1 MGILTREQIDGM
13 GFFNVG
19 ENVRLSDKASYYN
32 CANISIGNNSRIDDF
47 CVIAAGEGGIQIGC
61 FVHVAVFCSLMGR
74 GKIFLDDFSGLSARV
89 SVYSSSDDYTGLAM
103 TNPTIPEQFTNVKHA
118 NVYIERHVIVGAG
131 SVLLPGINIAQG
143 TAIGALSLV
152 TKSCEEFSVYT
163 GNPAK
168 RITRRKRGMLDL
180 EKKFLAS
187 QAFDSH

>member
-13 GFFNVG
+13 GFFSVG
-19 ENVRLSDKASYYN
+19 ENVRLSDRASYYN

-61 FVHVAVFCSLMGR
+61 FVHIAVFCSLIGR
-74 GKIFLDDFSGLSARV
+74 GKIVLDDFSGLSARV

-118 NVYIERHVIVGAG
+118 NVSIERHVIVGAG

-168 RITRRKRGMLDL
+168 RITRRKRGMLEL

-187 QAFDSH
+187 QTFDSH